1 MKYLT
6 GAILLIPVA
15 AFAAAGFADRYYDHQ
30 QWIIPA
36 YRHCL
41 IFGLLILFVLGVISL
56 IFRTKTQKVTG
67 AISSFL
73 IRHRILAIIVTGVL
87 LAIPLG
93 ITISASW
100 EIIWLMAMFPALASI
115 VALPICLA
123 NRRFREKF
131 MLSPRVIQWTSML
144 SVSAIAASLLFIVLT
159 NHHMLSGTD
168 ITHVAGRVPPYE
180 YLTHPY
186 GSMKEIWSMPLFF
199 IAEIP
204 VAIILYCFGLL
215 NRYLS
220 RKYTD
225 LRQRRQ
231 TASQ

>member
-6 GAILLIPVA
+6 GALLLIPVA
-15 AFAAAGFADRYYDHQ
+15 AFAAAGFADRYYDHHH
-30 QWIIPA
+30 WIIPA
-36 YRHCL
+36 YTYCL
-41 IFGLLILFVLGVISL
+41 YFGLLILFVLVVMSL
-56 IFRTKTQKVTG
+56 IFRTKTRKATG

-73 IRHRILAIIVTGVL
+73 TKHKILAIIVTGVL

-144 SVSAIAASLLFIVLT
+144 SFSAIAASLLFIVLT

-220 RKYTD
+220 RKLSD

-231 TASQ
+231 ITAQ

>member
-1 MKYLT
+1 M
-6 GAILLIPVA
+6 LIPGA

-30 QWIIPA
+30 HWIIPA

-56 IFRTKTQKVTG
+56 IFRTKTREVTG

-168 ITHVAGRVPPYE
+168 IIHVAGRVPPYE

-186 GSMKEIWSMPLFF
+186 GSMKEIWRMPLFF

-204 VAIILYCFGLL
+204 IAIIIYCFGLL
-215 NRYLS
+215 NRHLS
-220 RKYTD
+220 RTISKF
-225 LRQRRQ
+225 RQRKQ
-231 TASQ
+231 KHCQEICTCE